1 MNHNEQTIPEIV
13 SAHLTECKKHVD
25 IELYGKAIN
34 AIKDAKFADPRN
46 IYVIALEKQVKLLSD
61 LSKKRTS
68 AEAYKKEVRDTIP
81 EIIRRAIEDSRKR
94 AELKAKDPGTGPA
107 DDSEIADPY
116 TRERDLALKKLR
128 NQFVKR
134 AEECIDRGDYQNAL
148 EEIRRI
154 FIIDPHNTI
163 ARDLEKKIEQ
173 LVTFNK
179 NEEVKHETKRKRKRK
194 LPFGKMIPAVIA
206 LLVVANIVVIFFSSR
221 GNDDDMFRSGRLP
234 ENPTAYVVPE
244 EREVDKDEEPRLER
258 DPAVRSQASILSLS
272 DPVSVRMSQPVEA
285 DEEPLTIGENRIT
298 IRIEDEVAEDLSP
311 EVVTDTVVRYEE
323 EVSGADD
330 VGGTPGEGGVDRIA
344 TVVVS
349 ERSNIQILEQ
359 PIYPSE
365 ALERG
370 IEGDVVVRVLV
381 DSAGRAAETQIE
393 TSDHPLLLESALA
406 SIRHSRFMPPNASD
420 VFSAG
425 WVSVPYKFRIHP

>member
-13 SAHLTECKKHVD
+13 SAHLTECKKQVD

-46 IYVIALEKQVKLLSD
+46 IYIIALEKQVMLLSD

-81 EIIRRAIEDSRKR
+81 EIIRRAVEDSRKR
-94 AELKAKDPGTGPA
+94 AELKAKDPGTGPL

-179 NEEVKHETKRKRKRK
+179 NEEVKPEPKRKRKRK
-194 LPFGKMIPAVIA
+194 LPFGKMAPAVIA
-206 LLVVANIVVIFFSSR
+206 LLVVANIIVIFFSSR
-221 GNDDDMFRSGRLP
+221 GNDDDMFQRGRLP
-234 ENPTAYVVPE
+234 ENPTAFVVPE
-244 EREVDKDEEPRLER
+244 VREEDQGDEPGIER
-258 DPAVRSQASILSLS
+258 DTAVRTQASVLSLS
-272 DPVSVRMSQPVEA
+272 DPASARMNQPVET
-285 DEEPLTIGENRIT
+285 DEEP
-298 IRIEDEVAEDLSP
+298 EDLLP
-311 EVVTDTVVRYEE
+311 GVMTDSVVRNDMEASQADTEGETSEE
-323 EVSGADD
+323 E
-330 VGGTPGEGGVDRIA
+330 GVNRIA

-359 PIYPSE
+359 PVYPSE

-406 SIRHSRFMPPNASD
+406 SVRHSRFMPPKASD
-420 VFSAG
+420 AFSTG